1 MPCCHKVSTVCHF
14 DLVPP
19 GQGLLALYLPG
30 EQPISA
36 RKCTDLVLFSCHLSQ
51 GTGRPW
57 GWSWHWCHMPTP
69 GRKVVA
75 SPAALMGVHISLW
88 KGSFVP
94 CFWERTLAWFVLNI
108 FLFVSSTGSEY
119 PLKHREQVNKPS
131 CLVLFTLYWHLRWP
145 KEQKKI
151 TGHIWGLIKHC
162 SRESF
167 LSHYKHLLEVHL
179 LI

>member
-1 MPCCHKVSTVCHF
+1 MHWLGAFLLSP
-14 DLVPP
+14 LP
-19 GQGLLALYLPG
+19 GYREALRMKLALMPHAHSWEEG
-30 EQPISA
+30 CGQP
-36 RKCTDLVLFSCHLSQ
+36 SCSHGCAHLS
-51 GTGRPW
+51 
-57 GWSWHWCHMPTP
+57 
-69 GRKVVA
+69 
-75 SPAALMGVHISLW
+75 L
-88 KGSFVP
+88 KGQFCP
-94 CFWERTLAWFVLNI
+94 LCFWERTLAWFMLNI